1 MRFAARRDTRASP
14 IQVAGVGDARR
25 AGEGSS
31 PPWALAG
38 AHTVHAA
45 CVALALLAVAAPA
58 TRASDLVREGR
69 IASEIAAGVREGTI
83 RRLEAGDT
91 DFLAIDTP
99 SKTGETRGGVILL
112 HGRGAHPD
120 WPDVIRPLRV
130 GLPAGGWR
138 TLAIQLPVA
147 AADAPDAA
155 WDALVGEAGPRI
167 GAAVAALRQDQP
179 RQPVA
184 LVAHGLGARMAVEYV
199 ASAPAGA
206 VQALVTVGL
215 PAGARVAPATVDAL
229 AKAPLPI
236 LDLYGSRDL
245 EPVRGGAADRLQAAR
260 RAGNAGYRQ
269 AEIAGADHQFSG
281 MGDTLLA
288 RVRAWLHG
296 KTAKDLGNA
305 R

>member
-1 MRFAARRDTRASP
+1 
-14 IQVAGVGDARR
+14 
-25 AGEGSS
+25 
-31 PPWALAG
+31 
-38 AHTVHAA
+38 VHAA
-45 CVALALLAVAAPA
+45 FLALALLTVAAPA
-58 TRASDLVREGR
+58 TRASDLAREGR
-69 IASEIAAGVREGTI
+69 IASEIAGAVREGTI
-83 RRLEAGDT
+83 RRIEAGDS

-130 GLPAGGWR
+130 GLPAAGWR

-155 WDALVGEAGPRI
+155 WDVLVAEAGPRI
-167 GAAVAALRQDQP
+167 AAAVAALRQEQP

-184 LVAHGLGARMAVEYV
+184 LVGHGLGARMAVEYL

-206 VQALVTVGL
+206 VQAFVAVGL
-215 PAGARVAPATVDAL
+215 PAGIRNAPATVDAL

-260 RAGNAGYRQ
+260 RAGNAAYRQ
-269 AEIAGADHQFSG
+269 AEVAGADHQFSG
-281 MGDTLLA
+281 MGNALLA

-296 KTAKDLGNA
+296 KTAKDLGSA